1 MRSHCM
7 VFLSGFFNSA
17 YLFGITQIRLLQ
29 HVSIVRPFS
38 WHSSRP
44 LYGYTVF
51 VYQFTCWWTFRLFP
65 CWGCCERTFQYKS
78 SVSLGCVFIC
88 LGEIP
93 RHEVADHMVVVCLT
107 FQETASASHKVAF
120 LPAVYE
126 FQFLCLPTVGMF
138 SQ

>member
-1 MRSHCM
+1 MVFIAVICYWPGEKQKPTQLWSVGTYVIPPSCCFPHSHPWATTNLLSVTIHSSHALKLYSLMRSHCM

-65 CWGCCERTFQYKS
+65 CWGCCERTF
-78 SVSLGCVFIC
+78 
-88 LGEIP
+88 
-93 RHEVADHMVVVCLT
+93 
-107 FQETASASHKVAF
+107 
-120 LPAVYE
+120 
-126 FQFLCLPTVGMF
+126 
-138 SQ
+138 